1 MTDPTAREPRLDWG
15 LLGSGLPFAE
25 SVSALQD
32 AARARGVAV
41 VQAAPGTG
49 KTTLAPPALTEVL
62 AATGN
67 SGRVVVVQPRR
78 IAARAAARRLAQ
90 LTGERV
96 GGFSGFTVRGERQTS
111 AATRVEFCTPGVL
124 LRRLLADPDLP
135 GVGAVVLDEVHERG
149 LETDLLVGM
158 LTEVRALREDLV
170 LVAMSATV
178 DATRFAALLGTGGGE
193 EPAPI
198 VDCPSAL
205 HPLEVRW
212 APASVPRTDARG
224 VADDFLEHV
233 ARTAATAHTEA
244 ARGLGLSEPP
254 DLLVFVPG
262 VREVDRVAQRLR
274 ERTRGVEIL
283 TLHGR
288 LGPREQDRATAGRL
302 EGDPPRIVVS
312 TALAESSLT
321 VPGVRVVVDAGLSR
335 EPRRDAARD
344 MAGLVTV
351 AASRDAA
358 VQRSGRAARQGP
370 GLAFRCYDEATFAA
384 MPAHVTPE
392 VAVADLVGAT
402 LTLACWGAPRG
413 EGLALP
419 DHPPAAA
426 IADAEAVLRR
436 LGALDEDGRVTGA
449 GRRLSEIPTDP
460 RWARALLD
468 GAALVGPRTAAEVVA
483 ALADDHR
490 PEGADLPA
498 LLRSLRDRRA
508 PGSGRW
514 GAEARRLEDLA
525 RRHTPTGPAQSEEA
539 GAHAAGREA
548 PSRGHESTGLVVA
561 LAHPD
566 RVARRT
572 GETYLLA
579 SGTRAALPPGG
590 LTGHE
595 WLAVADVGRATGRV
609 TAGTGALIRAAA
621 PLSPETAEL
630 AAAALLTQRTTAT
643 VRAGRVVARRVRA
656 LGAIELSAGP
666 IRPGREEAREAVAA
680 ALAREGPAL
689 FGWSPAA
696 DGLRRRLGL
705 LHRVQGAPWPE
716 VSDAALMRR
725 WPEWLGPEVEALVDG
740 GSTERVDLTT
750 PLSRL
755 LPWPEGRHLAELVPE
770 HLEVPSGRLVRIDYP
785 EHDDPDGRPVV
796 AVKLQEC
803 FGWAQTPRVCGVPVL
818 FHLLSPAGR
827 PLAITDDL
835 ASFWSGPYAEVRA
848 QMRGRY
854 PKHPWPEDPWSAPA
868 TSRTRGR

>member
-1 MTDPTAREPRLDWG
+1 MTGHPAREPRLDWG
-15 LLGSGLPFAE
+15 RLAAGLPFAE
-25 SVSALQD
+25 SVAALQD
-32 AARARGVAV
+32 AVRMRGVAV
-41 VQAAPGTG
+41 VHAPPGTG
-49 KTTLAPPALTEVL
+49 KTTLAPPALADHV
-62 AATGN
+62 
-67 SGRVVVVQPRR
+67 SGRVVVVAPRR
-78 IAARAAARRLAQ
+78 IAARAAAHRLAQ
-90 LTGERV
+90 LSGTTV
-96 GGFSGFTVRGERQTS
+96 GDFVGYTVRGER
-111 AATRVEFCTPGVL
+111 RVRPGARIEFCTPGVL

-178 DATRFAALLGTGGGE
+178 DATRFAALLGDEGGE
-193 EPAPI
+193 GPAPI

-212 APASVPRTDARG
+212 VPAAVPRTDARG

-244 ARGLGLSEPP
+244 ATGLGLSQPP
-254 DLLVFVPG
+254 DLLVFLPG

-274 ERTRGVEIL
+274 ERTSGVEIL
-283 TLHGR
+283 ELHGR
-288 LGPREQDRATAGRL
+288 LGPRQQDRVTAGRQ

-392 VAVADLVGAT
+392 VAVADLVGAA

-419 DHPPAAA
+419 DHPPAAV
-426 IADAEAVLRR
+426 IADAETVLRR
-436 LGALDEDGRVTGA
+436 LGALDEDGRATEA
-449 GRRLSEIPTDP
+449 GRRLAEIPADP

-468 GAALVGPRTAAEVVA
+468 GAALVGPRVAAEVVA
-483 ALADDHR
+483 ALSDDHR
-490 PEGADLPA
+490 PDGADLPA
-498 LLRSLRDRRA
+498 LLRRLRTGRA
-508 PGSGRW
+508 PGAHRW
-514 GAEARRLEDLA
+514 ATEVRRLRDLA
-525 RRHTPTGPAQSEEA
+525 QRHTAGESGIGGLPVGEGATG
-539 GAHAAGREA
+539 G
-548 PSRGHESTGLVVA
+548 ESTGLVVA

-590 LTGHE
+590 LHGVE
-595 WLAVADVGRATGRV
+595 WLAVADLALAGGRV
-609 TAGTGALIRAAA
+609 AAGTGAVIRAAA
-621 PLSPETAEL
+621 PLGLDEAEM
-630 AAAALLTQRTTAT
+630 AAAGPLTDRTTAT
-643 VRAGRVVARRVRA
+643 FRDHRVVARRVRA
-656 LGAIELSAGP
+656 LGAIELSSVAV
-666 IRPGREEAREAVAA
+666 RPGPREAGEAVEAA
-680 ALAREGPAL
+680 MTQDGVGI
-689 FGWSPAA
+689 FTWSPAA
-696 DGLRRRLGL
+696 EGLRRRLAL
-705 LHRVQGAPWPE
+705 LHRQLGDPWPD
-716 VSDAALMRR
+716 VGDAALVARR
-725 WPEWLGPEVEALVDG
+725 AEWLGPEIDALASG
-740 GSTERVDLTT
+740 GRADRIDLTD
-750 PLSRL
+750 PLRRL
-755 LPWPEGRHLAELVPE
+755 LPWPEASRLEDLVPE
-770 HLEVPSGRLVRIDYP
+770 RLEVPSGRRVRIDYP

-803 FGWAQTPRVCGVPVL
+803 FGWAQTPQVSGAPVL

-868 TSRTRGR
+868 TSRTRAR